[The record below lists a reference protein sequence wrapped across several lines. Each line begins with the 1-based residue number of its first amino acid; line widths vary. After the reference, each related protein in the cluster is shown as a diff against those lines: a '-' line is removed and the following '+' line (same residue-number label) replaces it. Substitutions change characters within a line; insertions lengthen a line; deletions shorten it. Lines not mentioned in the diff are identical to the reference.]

1 MTISKALV
9 LALAV
14 PFACL
19 AMACGGGDAVP
30 EAKTPETP
38 ETPETPSTDTPEAP
52 STDTPAEGGEEK
64 PAEGGEEGG
73 GDAK

>member
-14 PFACL
+14 PL
-19 AMACGGGDAVP
+19 ASLALACGGGDAVP

-38 ETPETPSTDTPEAP
+38 ETPETPSTDTPETP
-52 STDTPAEGGEEK
+52 STDTPAEGEAPAEGGGEEK
-64 PAEGGEEGG
+64 PAE
-73 GDAK
+73 

>member
-14 PFACL
+14 PL
-19 AMACGGGDAVP
+19 ASLAIACGGGDAVP

-38 ETPETPSTDTPEAP
+38 ETPSTDTPETP
-52 STDTPAEGGEEK
+52 ETPDTPAEGGGEEK
-64 PAEGGEEGG
+64 PAEGGGEEKP
-73 GDAK
+73 AE

>member
-1 MTISKALV
+1 MTITKTLV

-14 PFACL
+14 PFACF
-19 AMACGGGDAVP
+19 AMACGGDAVP

-38 ETPETPSTDTPEAP
+38 EAPETPSTDTPEAP
-52 STDTPAEGGEEK
+52 TDTPAEGAGDA
-64 PAEGGEEGG
+64 PAEGGGEEGG